1 MKTKFYQK
9 RPLFVVG
16 ALVVVSILVAS
27 ISTLTEM
34 KNYDELLDTD
44 TMNVYSGGSFL
55 GSFTEPQ
62 ELMDTYSGSVGV
74 GVIDLSDIGLKKTDF
89 IELYTLEFI
98 KNDDVI
104 SKIEMLTLRSGNG
117 FNEQKVV
124 DYFRE
129 FDGNYV
135 VMHED
140 GYFFIF
146 GQQFYSNLSRIFDSM
161 GIIDMQV

>member
-104 SKIEMLTLRSGNG
+104 SKIEMLTLQTDNG
-117 FNEQKVV
+117 FDEQKVAG
-124 DYFRE
+124 YLRE
-129 FDGNYV
+129 FDGKYV
-135 VMHED
+135 VMHEN
-140 GYFFIF
+140 GHFFVF
-146 GQQFYSNLSRIFDSM
+146 GQQFYNNLSRIFNST
-161 GIIDMQV
+161 GIIGVQE